1 MGLKEDYNRKLAE
14 PTTIRGKRAV
24 AKEIE
29 KQVKVAGE
37 VAEKSVTAPAI
48 AAKLSPPELLPAEL
62 SAIEKELY
70 TPYIAPTWVGG
81 DFTKQ
86 TDDYL
91 FGNLL
96 GADTSVGGR
105 PLSVG
110 EPINTPST
118 DKLSA
123 PQAFSEAWTPSTVIG
138 PTQTEIVTRNT
149 FKPED
154 RAKQILSDRALADS
168 IKGKTPEE
176 KANGVTQYAA
186 MRAMVETLAK
196 NAPELTDEELYAS
209 FLSEYEDLEGAL
221 AGTST
226 KRPAIVQ
233 EPGKPQSVAEGIIS
247 VPRTTPGKIPDLS
260 GPQMAFYRTYLGGI
274 RPAQTAKAK
283 EEIRKFVK
291 SNRP

>member
-1 MGLKEDYNRKLAE
+1 MGLGENYDRIMAK

-37 VAEKSVTAPAI
+37 VAERSVTAPAV

-62 SAIEKELY
+62 SAIEKETY

-96 GADTSVGGR
+96 GVDTIVGGR

-110 EPINTPST
+110 EPINTPSK

-138 PTQTEIVTRNT
+138 PITTEIRNKNP
-149 FKPED
+149 FKPAE
-154 RAKQILSDRALADS
+154 RAKQILSDEAFADS

-196 NAPELTDEELYAS
+196 NAPELTNE
-209 FLSEYEDLEGAL
+209 
-221 AGTST
+221 
-226 KRPAIVQ
+226 
-233 EPGKPQSVAEGIIS
+233 
-247 VPRTTPGKIPDLS
+247 
-260 GPQMAFYRTYLGGI
+260 
-274 RPAQTAKAK
+274 
-283 EEIRKFVK
+283 
-291 SNRP
+291 